1 MGDVRSA
8 AAILVV
14 AGALV
19 LAGCAPAAP
28 SGTTPA
34 SAAPGTVTVTGVAH
48 HGPRPPGTRP

>member
-8 AAILVV
+8 AVLLIV

-28 SGTTPA
+28 SGTTPT
-34 SAAPGTVTVTGVAH
+34 SAAPGTVTVTASPTTSPAGSTS
-48 HGPRPPGTRP
+48 R